1 MNYIG
6 KPIPREEDLRLLQGR
21 GRYTQDVNALNQA
34 QAYVLRSPA
43 AHANIQSIKTTAIVY
58 ITERSCEG
66 HLLRANCV

>member
-21 GRYTQDVNALNQA
+21 GRYTQDVNALNEA

-43 AHANIQSIKTTAIVY
+43 AHASIRSIDTTAAKESPGVLGVF
-58 ITERSCEG
+58 SP
-66 HLLRANCV
+66 A